1 MAVAQIALEG
11 IDMTAESMPQIQSSI
26 DNGDADITIEGIT
39 EQTILRY
46 FETLNAE
53 DFEACAALFAADG
66 VMYPPFETGLVGAE
80 AIATY
85 LQQEAQGMKL
95 EPREGISNSIENDC
109 LEVQV
114 AGKVQTS
121 LFGVNV
127 SWLFVLNQ
135 QRQIFSTKI
144 KLLASP
150 QELLNMR
157 K

>member
-1 MAVAQIALEG
+1 MKAS
-11 IDMTAESMPQIQSSI
+11 ESMPSPVSSI
-26 DNGDADITIEGIT
+26 DDSAGAITIEGIT
-39 EQTILRY
+39 EPTILRY
-46 FETLNAE
+46 FETLNAG
-53 DFEACAALFAADG
+53 DFEAGAALFAPDG
-66 VMYPPFETGLVGAE
+66 VMYPPFESGITGSA
-80 AIATY
+80 AIANY
-85 LQQEAQGMKL
+85 LQQEAQGMNL
-95 EPREGISNSIENDC
+95 EPREGIINPVENDC

-135 QRQIFSTKI
+135 QREILTAKI

-157 K
+157 R

>member
-1 MAVAQIALEG
+1 
-11 IDMTAESMPQIQSSI
+11 MTAESMAEIQSPV
-26 DNGDADITIEGIT
+26 NQNAAQLQIEGIA
-39 EQTILRY
+39 EPTILAY
-46 FETLNAE
+46 FETLNAG
-53 DFEACAALFAADG
+53 DFQACSALFAADG
-66 VMYPPFETGLVGAE
+66 VMYPPFETGIVGE
-80 AIATY
+80 AIANY

-95 EPREGISNSIENDC
+95 EPREGITKSLENDC

-135 QRQIFSTKI
+135 QREIFTAKI

-150 QELLNMR
+150 QELINLR
-157 K
+157 R

>member
-1 MAVAQIALEG
+1 
-11 IDMTAESMPQIQSSI
+11 MTASESMPSPVPSI
-26 DNGDADITIEGIT
+26 DDSAGAITIEGIT
-39 EQTILRY
+39 EPTILRY
-46 FETLNAE
+46 FETLNAG
-53 DFEACAALFAADG
+53 DFEAGAALFAPDG
-66 VMYPPFETGLVGAE
+66 VMYPPFESGITGSA
-80 AIATY
+80 AIANY
-85 LQQEAQGMKL
+85 LQQEAQGMNL
-95 EPREGISNSIENDC
+95 EPREGIINPVENDC

-135 QRQIFSTKI
+135 QREILTTKI

-157 K
+157 R

>member
-1 MAVAQIALEG
+1 MKAS
-11 IDMTAESMPQIQSSI
+11 ESMPSPVPSS
-26 DNGDADITIEGIT
+26 DNSAATIAIEGIT
-39 EQTILRY
+39 EPTILRY
-46 FETLNAE
+46 FETLNAR
-53 DFEACAALFAADG
+53 DFEAGAALFAPDG
-66 VMYPPFETGLVGAE
+66 VMYPPFESGITGSA
-80 AIATY
+80 AIANY
-85 LQQEAQGMKL
+85 LQQEAQGMNL
-95 EPREGISNSIENDC
+95 EPREGIINFVENDC

-135 QRQIFSTKI
+135 QREILTTKI

-157 K
+157 R